1 MQKKIDISIVIPVYN
16 EAKNITQLYEEITKA
31 MASLERSFEI
41 IFIDDGSTDGTFDA
55 LGDIYKKAEE
65 AGINL
70 VCIQLEHNTGKSA
83 GLQTGFKEAKGD
95 IILTMD
101 GDLQDDP
108 NEIHKF
114 IEKMDEGHDLV
125 SGWKFKRRD
134 PFTKILPSKIF
145 NIITSWLTG
154 IKIHDFNCCFKAYRR
169 EVIKRLDIY
178 GDLYR
183 FIPALVF
190 HKGFRITEIKVNH
203 RSRIHG
209 KSKYGSRRFFQ
220 GFFDLLTIIFLT
232 KFTKK
237 PLHFFG
243 NLGLLSSFGGFFI
256 VVFLYLRKFI
266 SGIPIGKN
274 QFLFLLGILLIIV
287 GFQFF
292 SIGLL
297 GELMVSLNPE
307 GRKRYYIKE
316 KLQTSAG

>member
-1 MQKKIDISIVIPVYN
+1 MQKKMDISIVIPVYN
-16 EAKNITQLYEEITKA
+16 EAENISQLYEEIIKA
-31 MASLERSFEI
+31 MAPLEKSFEI
-41 IFIDDGSTDGTFDA
+41 IFIDDGSTDNTFSV
-55 LGDIYKKAEE
+55 LQDIYKKAE
-65 AGINL
+65 GTGVNL
-70 VCIQLEHNTGKSA
+70 VCIQLEYNTGKSA
-83 GLQTGFKEAKGD
+83 GLQIGFKEARGD

-108 NEIHKF
+108 SEIHKF
-114 IEKMDEGHDLV
+114 IEKIDDGYDLV

-134 PFTKILPSKIF
+134 PFTKIIPSRIF

-154 IKIHDFNCCFKAYRR
+154 IKIHDFNCCFKAYHRR
-169 EVIKRLDIY
+169 VIKGLDIY

-190 HKGFRITEIKVNH
+190 HKGFKIAEIKVNH
-203 RSRIHG
+203 RPRMHG
-209 KSKYGSRRFFQ
+209 KSKYGSRRFLQ

-256 VVFLYLRKFI
+256 VGFLYVRKFI
-266 SGIPIGKN
+266 SGTPIGKN
-274 QFLFLLGILLIIV
+274 QFLFLLGILLVIV

-307 GRKRYYIKE
+307 GRKRYHIRE
-316 KLQTSAG
+316 RLQTQKG